1 MKKENKMAAALKIR
15 SGSKL
20 QLAFDTPMGK
30 DPNFD
35 MICTFGKAL
44 DDSAFLIS
52 VPMREG
58 KSLPLDENQKLLI
71 RYGQGD
77 NAMIVAGYPDDLV
90 KEGIRRYWKIRRV
103 SEQRQFFQRADE
115 RLKVALK
122 VEYMQE
128 TWPLNADGQIDRED
142 GMSLDIS
149 AGGAAIY
156 LNRRFD
162 IGETCVLYLPRIGTT
177 PEGKAIDNVV
187 SAICWSREAPK
198 GSLYRHICGLQFR
211 FADGAEREQMKAYV
225 ANIKKKFKL

>member
-1 MKKENKMAAALKIR
+1 MAETLKIR

-20 QLAFDTPMGK
+20 QLAFDAPMGK
-30 DPNFD
+30 EPVFD

-44 DDSAFLIS
+44 DESAFLIS
-52 VPMREG
+52 IPMKGG
-58 KSLPLDENQKLLI
+58 KALPLDENQKLLI

-77 NAMIVAGYPDDLV
+77 NTMIVAGYPDDVV

-115 RLKVALK
+115 RLKVALR
-122 VEYMQE
+122 VQYRQD
-128 TWPLNADGQIDRED
+128 TWPLNSDGEIEKED

-162 IGETCVLYLPRIGTT
+162 VGEICELTLPRVGLAQ
-177 PEGKAIDNVV
+177 EGRAIEDIVAV
-187 SAICWSREAPK
+187 ICWNREAPK
-198 GSLYRHICGLQFR
+198 GSLYRNICGLQFR
-211 FADGAEREQMKAYV
+211 FEDGADREKVKAYV
-225 ANIKKKFKL
+225 ANVKKKYKL